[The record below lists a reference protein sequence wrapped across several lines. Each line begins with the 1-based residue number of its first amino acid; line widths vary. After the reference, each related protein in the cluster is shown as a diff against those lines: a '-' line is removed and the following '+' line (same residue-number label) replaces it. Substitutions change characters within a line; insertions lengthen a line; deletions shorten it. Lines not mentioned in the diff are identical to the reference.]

1 MIRHICMF
9 KLKEENKEKNLAEF
23 FEKAESLK
31 EIPEIKSFETV
42 RNFEGTPETNY
53 DVSLI
58 FDFDTLYD
66 LEKYQKNEIHV
77 NFGKFI
83 ATVRETR
90 ACIDYEI

>member
-1 MIRHICMF
+1 MF

-23 FEKAESLK
+23 FERAESRK

-42 RNFEGTPETNY
+42 RNFDGTPETNY

-58 FDFDTLYD
+58 LDFDTLCD

-77 NFGKFI
+77 NFCKFV
-83 ATVRETR
+83 ATVRDTR